1 MLAGHN
7 GTIAWATAALGADV
21 SDFFYEQVT
30 GDSAVRDGALVPLQ
44 LSAETIKVRGGS
56 DIPMTVRRTTHGPI
70 LSDAMPSVDEAG
82 RRAVVNGVAE
92 RQRYAVSLA
101 WTGFTPSRTA
111 DAIFGISTAGSFAEF
126 RAAAT
131 GYAVPALSLV
141 YADVV
146 PVEGTSVA
154 DIDEKAFDAY
164 FSRRYG
170 QLPDLLLPQTLQ
182 NIGLGDGQELNLAGL
197 LLFGKRPQRY
207 RPAFMV
213 KAVAFPG
220 TVLHDTRY
228 LDSEDI
234 DGTLLLSA
242 SAGRHA
248 IQAAFAEEF
257 ADLSFFESV
266 RFDGK
271 TDPQIVGEL
280 YAAAGA
286 PERATPGLSL
296 IHI

>member
-1 MLAGHN
+1 MFIQPSLQVGPAGECESCIGQFEEPIRAECPFDVSGLTLPGFPGVLAGHN

-56 DIPMTVRRTTHGPI
+56 DIPMTVRRTTRGPI

-182 NIGLGDGQELNLAGL
+182 N
-197 LLFGKRPQRY
+197 KC
-207 RPAFMV
+207 
-213 KAVAFPG
+213 
-220 TVLHDTRY
+220 
-228 LDSEDI
+228 
-234 DGTLLLSA
+234 
-242 SAGRHA
+242 
-248 IQAAFAEEF
+248 
-257 ADLSFFESV
+257 
-266 RFDGK
+266 
-271 TDPQIVGEL
+271 
-280 YAAAGA
+280 AAA
-286 PERATPGLSL
+286 PVPKR
-296 IHI
+296 